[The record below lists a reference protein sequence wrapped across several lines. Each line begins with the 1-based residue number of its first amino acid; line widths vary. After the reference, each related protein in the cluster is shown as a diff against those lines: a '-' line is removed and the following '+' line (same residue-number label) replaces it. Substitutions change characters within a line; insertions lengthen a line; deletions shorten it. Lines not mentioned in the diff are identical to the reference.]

1 MIYDENL
8 ADKYIDELV
17 KEIHSHNIDKL
28 KTIYIGGG
36 TPSSLS
42 ISQLENLLQNIVPYI
57 DDNYEFT
64 IECNFENINKEKLL
78 LFKKYHVNRLS
89 FGVQSLNNDILKQ
102 LNRHHSREEVF
113 SIINLAKEIGFNNIN
128 IDLIYG
134 LPDVDEEMLRKDLED
149 FIKLDISHIST
160 YSLTISPNTLFYINN
175 VKEINDGESR
185 RLYDVIYSFLNENG
199 FNRYE
204 VSNFAKLGFESK
216 HNTVY
221 WDNKNYIGVGVG
233 ASGYL
238 GNIRYQNTK
247 SINRYLKGDYLSEQE
262 EVTYSDNVNYFL
274 MLKLRKK
281 EGFKID
287 DLKDITN
294 ENDFKFII
302 EKLEQFIKQNM
313 IQKSTNS
320 YFCTDEGIMLLDI
333 ILRDIFL

>member
-1 MIYDENL
+1 MIYDKNL

-17 KEIHSHNIDKL
+17 KEINSHNIDKL

-42 ISQLENLLQNIVPYI
+42 ISQLEKLLQNIVPYI
-57 DDNYEFT
+57 NDDYEFT

-78 LFKKYHVNRLS
+78 LFKKYYVNRLS

-134 LPDVDEEMLRKDLED
+134 LPNVDEEMLKKDLED

-160 YSLTISPNTLFYINN
+160 YSLTISPNTLLYINN

-204 VSNFAKLGFESK
+204 VSNFAKPGFESK

-247 SINRYLKGDYLSEQE
+247 SINRYLKGEYLSEQE

-333 ILRDIFL
+333 ILREIFL

>member
-1 MIYDENL
+1 MFFISESCKGNKSIRWNL
-8 ADKYIDELV
+8 
-17 KEIHSHNIDKL
+17 
-28 KTIYIGGG
+28 
-36 TPSSLS
+36 
-42 ISQLENLLQNIVPYI
+42 
-57 DDNYEFT
+57 
-64 IECNFENINKEKLL
+64 
-78 LFKKYHVNRLS
+78 
-89 FGVQSLNNDILKQ
+89 
-102 LNRHHSREEVF
+102 
-113 SIINLAKEIGFNNIN
+113 
-128 IDLIYG
+128 
-134 LPDVDEEMLRKDLED
+134 
-149 FIKLDISHIST
+149 
-160 YSLTISPNTLFYINN
+160 
-175 VKEINDGESR
+175 
-185 RLYDVIYSFLNENG
+185 
-199 FNRYE
+199 
-204 VSNFAKLGFESK
+204 FAKLGFESK

-247 SINRYLKGDYLSEQE
+247 SINRYLKGEYLSEQE
-262 EVTYSDNVNYFL
+262 EVSYSDNVNYFL

-333 ILRDIFL
+333 ILREIFL